1 MGPEKLHHKRP
12 GNSRRSSSDKSV
24 NPSSKHGVK
33 TSTHVKTRSS
43 MPDSPSAGPSIPT
56 GSERQHRE
64 EKAIEG
70 SSSQAGSIVFKG
82 TSTTTRIV
90 PSGIAEGQNERIHD
104 SAAEEVERLRAA
116 MEAQMLLTQQREK
129 VARKTGM
136 QAESGP
142 SISLPSGK
150 SRISPIHEEMSSP
163 SLEDAFASPLA
174 TAPETGSTDSVAT
187 VRGGMTPGL
196 QSVRTPSYPFPPMKT
211 PRNLSYTS
219 HRPFT
224 ALSPT
229 VNPSNY
235 SGGNFDGGIYDRV
248 QSGSVTPASTLNF
261 RPQGM
266 SEQMDDPVYETPN
279 LYDLSL
285 MLMSEPGLDSW
296 WTTVAKIMKD
306 LYKAER
312 VTLTIPADPTDV
324 ENVPWAQKATF
335 DSTDDDELSLNYLP
349 RGSSLVPSSN
359 GTNEGNQEDDN
370 ESSETSPMSPWQN
383 LGPPRPT
390 LESRHSFTAY
400 EDTKREP
407 SQPVAPIAPRGAAAR
422 PSLSARAKSYAPS
435 HSNKP
440 PRTATLQNAEL
451 SLQSLQHYMEYDD
464 PTSPENWE
472 TKVSAGKEVRG
483 RVFPVLQALE
493 YEADPLI
500 DNTGVM
506 RVLDREKLVVLT
518 RDYPYDEKSTSG
530 ESTGDSTGK
539 HSQRSS
545 SGKSKASSVDKTSK
559 VKTPDLTSRLQK
571 FFGGKVRHAR
581 NSTQEFAVPARY
593 EEYEQGPPSPWS
605 QSPAPSPAV
614 RAETTENPFFANQ
627 TIDEESFDPAQ
638 TPKDYSQSSQLEA
651 IGVDRSWTVLH
662 VPLMHP
668 LLSKP
673 LHTFRLDTAAL
684 ESRSGARGKAAENK
698 VKFKEP
704 EPVNERRTPVAIL
717 SLLSPVIPYPSNLR
731 HSLEYLAP
739 HLASSYTLCRHHSNL
754 QTEIA
759 GLSRKGPQQAGFG
772 AVVSTTRLA
781 NENID
786 PSSTSPPGEISGE
799 PSTGGSITSPSD
811 YSGVSRS
818 AGGSPAGT
826 PGWEPGNVGGA
837 RDKKSSGGSP
847 AYSAGESYFTP
858 KTRPSV
864 IRVDTGSASS
874 IYGARRSSKDG
885 SPTDTRFSQASK
897 AHEDKRVNS
906 EFVDSRTDD
915 GVAKYEGETL
925 RSSKHE

>member
-1 MGPEKLHHKRP
+1 MGPEKLHQKRP
-12 GNSRRSSSDKSV
+12 AHSRRSSSDKSITQ
-24 NPSSKHGVK
+24 SSNHGLK
-33 TSTHVKTRSS
+33 TTVYGKTKSS
-43 MPDSPSAGPSIPT
+43 MPDSPSASPALPT
-56 GSERQHRE
+56 GSEKRYKE
-64 EKAIEG
+64 GKAVEG
-70 SSSQAGSIVFKG
+70 SDTQGDVGASKG
-82 TSTTTRIV
+82 TTTRRI
-90 PSGIAEGQNERIHD
+90 PGDILEGQNERRHD
-104 SAAEEVERLRAA
+104 SIEELERLRAA
-116 MEAQMLLTQQREK
+116 MDAQMLLTHQRGK
-129 VARKTGM
+129 LVRKT
-136 QAESGP
+136 SGQGEPGTTIP
-142 SISLPSGK
+142 SRGGK
-150 SRISPIHEEMSSP
+150 SRVSPIHEEVASP
-163 SLEDAFASPLA
+163 SLEDAFASPLS
-174 TAPETGSTDSVAT
+174 TAPETGSTESVAT
-187 VRGGMTPGL
+187 VRGGMTPGPYHA
-196 QSVRTPSYPFPPMKT
+196 RTPSYPFPPMRT

-229 VNPSNY
+229 INPANF
-235 SGGNFDGGIYDRV
+235 SGGNFDGSTYDHV

-261 RPQGM
+261 HPRGM
-266 SEQMDDPVYETPN
+266 SQQMDDPVYETPN

-335 DSTDDDELSLNYLP
+335 DSTEEDELSLTYLP
-349 RGSSLVPSSN
+349 RGSSLVPSSTA
-359 GTNEGNQEDDN
+359 TNEAYQDDDN
-370 ESSETSPMSPWQN
+370 ETSGGSPLSSWQS
-383 LGPPRPT
+383 LRPPRPT

-407 SQPVAPIAPRGAAAR
+407 LQTADPGTMKGAAVR
-422 PSLSARAKSYAPS
+422 PSMKMRAKSYAAS
-435 HSNKP
+435 HSNMP

-451 SLQSLQHYMEYDD
+451 SLQSLQHHIEYEDSK
-464 PTSPENWE
+464 SPIDWE
-472 TKVSAGKEVRG
+472 SRASGEREVRG

-500 DNTGVM
+500 DNVGVM

-518 RDYPYDEKSTSG
+518 RDYPYDEKPISEEKNASSG
-530 ESTGDSTGK
+530 SK
-539 HSQRSS
+539 NSQRSGG
-545 SGKSKASSVDKTSK
+545 GKSKTSPPDKSNK
-559 VKTPDLTSRLQK
+559 AKAPDLSSRIQN
-571 FFGGKVRHAR
+571 FFGSKSRHAR
-581 NSTQEFAVPARY
+581 HPTREPAATARY

-614 RAETTENPFFANQ
+614 RAETAENPFFANQ
-627 TIDEESFDPAQ
+627 TIDEESFDPAR

-684 ESRSGARGKAAENK
+684 ELKSAVRGKGIESK
-698 VKFKEP
+698 GKSKES

-759 GLSRKGPQQAGFG
+759 GLSRKGPRQAGFG
-772 AVVSTTRLA
+772 AVVSGTRPV
-781 NENID
+781 NENIN
-786 PSSTSPPGEISGE
+786 PGSASPVEETGGQ

-818 AGGSPAGT
+818 TAGSPAGT
-826 PGWEPGNVGGA
+826 PGWDAGNVGFV
-837 RDKKSSGGSP
+837 RDKRSSGGSP
-847 AYSAGESYFTP
+847 SITAGESYFAP
-858 KTRPSV
+858 RVRPSM

-874 IYGARRSSKDG
+874 ISGARRSSKDS
-885 SPTDTRFSQASK
+885 SPTDTRFQQPSK
-897 AHEDKRVNS
+897 IHEDRRMSS
-906 EFVDSRTDD
+906 EGIDIRIDDS
-915 GVAKYEGETL
+915 VAKTDSDNL
-925 RSSKHE
+925 RSARHE

>member
-1 MGPEKLHHKRP
+1 MGPEKLHQKRP
-12 GNSRRSSSDKSV
+12 GNSRRSSSDKSITQ
-24 NPSSKHGVK
+24 SSKHGVK
-33 TSTHVKTRSS
+33 TSTHGKTRSS
-43 MPDSPSAGPSIPT
+43 IPDSPSAGSSIPT
-56 GSERQHRE
+56 GSERQNRE
-64 EKAIEG
+64 EKLSEG
-70 SSSQAGSIVFKG
+70 SGFQAGSAVAKSAAA
-82 TSTTTRIV
+82 TTTTRIV
-90 PSGIAEGQNERIHD
+90 PSGIAEGQTGRIHD
-104 SAAEEVERLRAA
+104 SAEEVERLRAA
-116 MEAQMLLTQQREK
+116 MEAQMLSTQQREK
-129 VARKTGM
+129 LGRKNGSSVAV
-136 QAESGP
+136 
-142 SISLPSGK
+142 LSGK
-150 SRISPIHEEMSSP
+150 SRVSPIHEETTSP

-174 TAPETGSTDSVAT
+174 TAPETGSTESVAT

-196 QSVRTPSYPFPPMKT
+196 QNVRTPSYPFPPMRT

-235 SGGNFDGGIYDRV
+235 SGGNFDGGTYDRV

-261 RPQGM
+261 RPPGM

-296 WTTVAKIMKD
+296 WTTVANIMKD

-335 DSTDDDELSLNYLP
+335 DSTEEDELSLAYLP
-349 RGSSLVPSSN
+349 RGSSLVPSST
-359 GTNEGNQEDDN
+359 GTNEGYQDENEPI
-370 ESSETSPMSPWQN
+370 ESSPLSPWQSVA
-383 LGPPRPT
+383 PRRPT

-400 EDTKREP
+400 EETKREP
-407 SQPVAPIAPRGAAAR
+407 AQPVEPSSIRGPALR
-422 PSLSARAKSYAPS
+422 PSMLARAKSYAPS
-435 HSNKP
+435 QSNMP

-451 SLQSLQHYMEYDD
+451 SLQSVQHHMKCDD
-464 PTSPENWE
+464 PSSPGSWE
-472 TKVSAGKEVRG
+472 SKVTAGKEVRG

-518 RDYPYDEKSTSG
+518 RDYPYDEKSTS
-530 ESTGDSTGK
+530 EDSNGGSGSK

-545 SGKSKASSVDKTSK
+545 GGKSKASSIDKTTK
-559 VKTPDLTSRLQK
+559 VKAPDLTSRIQN
-571 FFGGKVRHAR
+571 FFGGKARHAR
-581 NSTQEFAVPARY
+581 NSARETAVPTRY
-593 EEYEQGPPSPWS
+593 EEYEQGPPSPWA

-627 TIDEESFDPAQ
+627 TVDEESFDPAQ

-662 VPLMHP
+662 VPLMHS

-684 ESRSGARGKAAENK
+684 ELKSGARGKVAENRGK
-698 VKFKEP
+698 YKET

-739 HLASSYTLCRHHSNL
+739 HLASSYNLCRHHSNL

-772 AVVSTTRLA
+772 AVVSGTRPM

-786 PSSTSPPGEISGE
+786 PGSTSPSEEIGGQT
-799 PSTGGSITSPSD
+799 STAGSITSPSD

-818 AGGSPAGT
+818 NAGSPAVT
-826 PGWEPGNVGGA
+826 PGWESGNVGPA
-837 RDKKSSGGSP
+837 RDKRSSGGSP
-847 AYSAGESYFTP
+847 SYAAGESYFTP
-858 KTRPSV
+858 KTKPSTV
-864 IRVDTGSASS
+864 RVDTGSASS
-874 IYGARRSSKDG
+874 ISGARRSSKDG
-885 SPTDTRFSQASK
+885 SPTDTRFAHASK
-897 AHEDKRVNS
+897 VHEDRRVGS
-906 EFVDSRTDD
+906 EGIDTRADD
-915 GVAKYEGETL
+915 GVGKHEGDDF